1 MRALPKTKDI
11 SHVFVYRICGI
22 CEAWLM
28 AAVWI
33 IRQVF
38 SSAAAFCALVSLCEN
53 KQIWCNEQILCGIFQ
68 SQNLANIC
76 CCWIFWMNAPR
87 CERNRLECEAIC
99 RYMCVYVCMMQ
110 VCISSAAVRDARGE
124 SIDRMSDW
132 IARINDDFAVVL
144 PSFDR
149 SRSIY
154 K

>member
-1 MRALPKTKDI
+1 MSSQTIRLYITCYIAYCLMQFMKWSESTAKNKRYI
-11 SHVFVYRICGI
+11 VCGI

-38 SSAAAFCALVSLCEN
+38 SSAAAFSALVSLCEN

-99 RYMCVYVCMMQ
+99 RYMFVCMYVWCKYVFHQQLCMMQ
-110 VCISSAAVRDARGE
+110 EE
-124 SIDRMSDW
+124 SPLTEWATGS
-132 IARINDDFAVVL
+132 L
-144 PSFDR
+144 E
-149 SRSIY
+149 
-154 K
+154 